1 MPPLDK
7 AKLYIQRMLRAA
19 GRRIAPEEYDFD
31 PAFFPLAQT
40 VHGYTMTSPQ
50 RQYALYQAVQFVVAN
65 KIAGSFVE
73 CGVYRG
79 GSSLLAALAFA
90 ELGDRRDLWLYDT
103 FAGMTPPTEF
113 DAKHNR
119 SVESTAEYFRQSDAG
134 DHNEWCYAS
143 LADVKQCLALANYPE
158 DKVRYVVGDVVKT
171 LAGNKPEQ
179 IAILRLDTDFYDSTK
194 AELEQLYGLLSP
206 GGILIID
213 DYGSWDG
220 ARKAVDEFNAALP
233 RPLFLARID
242 ETGRIAQKP

>member
-1 MPPLDK
+1 MKSQWVGLVGDVGGTNARFALVDAQGHVRHP
-7 AKLYIQRMLRAA
+7 
-19 GRRIAPEEYDFD
+19 RIFTCK
-31 PAFFPLAQT
+31 Q
-40 VHGYTMTSPQ
+40 
-50 RQYALYQAVQFVVAN
+50 
-65 KIAGSFVE
+65 
-73 CGVYRG
+73 
-79 GSSLLAALAFA
+79 
-90 ELGDRRDLWLYDT
+90 
-103 FAGMTPPTEF
+103 
-113 DAKHNR
+113 
-119 SVESTAEYFRQSDAG
+119 
-134 DHNEWCYAS
+134 YAS